1 LADWYVYQHDG
12 EPLGPLST
20 DAIADAILVGSL
32 PPDVWVAAPGG
43 PRWLRALDV
52 PVIGKLV
59 EGVPTRPRR
68 RDSGLR
74 LTPPALVLERAHADP
89 PEPLPCS
96 AGSAGSAAAPS
107 TTRGTPDDT
116 ARMAPLSRDLF
127 GAWKEGYDRALA
139 AEAAADAAPSTTP
152 AMPPSSTPTPPDLAN
167 EAPHRKRA

>member
-1 LADWYVYQHDG
+1 
-12 EPLGPLST
+12 
-20 DAIADAILVGSL
+20 
-32 PPDVWVAAPGG
+32 VAAPGG

-74 LTPPALVLERAHADP
+74 FIPAALVSEHAHVDA
-89 PEPLPCS
+89 PEPPPPS
-96 AGSAGSAAAPS
+96 AEAPS

-116 ARMAPLSRDLF
+116 AQMAPLSRDLF

-139 AEAAADAAPSTTP
+139 AEAAVDAAPPTTP
-152 AMPPSSTPTPPDLAN
+152 AMPPSSTPSPPPDRAS
-167 EAPHRKRA
+167 AVPRRKRA